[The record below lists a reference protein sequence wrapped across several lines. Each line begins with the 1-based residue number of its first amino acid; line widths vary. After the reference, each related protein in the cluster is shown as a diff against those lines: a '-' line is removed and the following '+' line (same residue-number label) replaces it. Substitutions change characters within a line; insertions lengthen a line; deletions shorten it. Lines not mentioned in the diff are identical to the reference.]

1 MFVFGASYLV
11 LPYFRLYY
19 LLTNVNKFPSDVLI
33 LVLMVWVLPVGYFW
47 LGTSCPLLPVWYFL
61 LFYLLTNGHTDK

>member
-19 LLTNVNKFPSDVLI
+19 LLTNVNKFSSDVLI
-33 LVLMVWVLPVGYFW
+33 LVLPVWVLPVCYFRSI
-47 LGTSCPLLPVWYFL
+47 TSGLVLPVIL
-61 LFYLLTNGHTDK
+61 LAH